1 MKRRIGMLA
10 AACVCILLSA
20 GAFYAG
26 RDWTIPPEPDRTN
39 QETHAEEQVKLPSG
53 QEGEKKTETQ
63 DPNRTAPT
71 SDDGMETE
79 KKQQTETLEDASK
92 PNTGQADKRSVQPAQ
107 TGDDTPVLFFCLLFA
122 SSAGILIK
130 RGILNGRNKRDGTG
144 NSAGK

>member
-26 RDWTIPPEPDRTN
+26 RDRAIPPKPDRTN
-39 QETHAEEQVKLPSG
+39 QETDAEKQAKLPSG
-53 QEGEKKTETQ
+53 QEEEKRTETQ
-63 DPNRTAPT
+63 DPNRTDST
-71 SDDGMETE
+71 SDDGTETE
-79 KKQQTETLEDASK
+79 KKQQTETSEATSK
-92 PNTGQADKRSVQPAQ
+92 PDTGQADKISVQPVQ

-122 SSAGILIK
+122 CSAGILIK

>member
-1 MKRRIGMLA
+1 MKRRIGLLA
-10 AACVCILLSA
+10 AACVCILLST

-26 RDWTIPPEPDRTN
+26 EGRAIPPKPVRTN
-39 QETHAEEQVKLPSG
+39 QETDAEKQTKPPSG
-53 QEGEKKTETQ
+53 QEEEKKTETQ
-63 DPNRTAPT
+63 DPNRTDST
-71 SDDGMETE
+71 FDDETE
-79 KKQQTETLEDASK
+79 KKQQTETAETASK

-122 SSAGILIK
+122 CSAGILIK